1 MEMTVLPNCVLC
13 MWVETGHIRGV
24 SEVEEKRICRC
35 WSTVEADFNLYL
47 HLQTHDTI
55 LHTFVLLSLKG
66 SPSLK
71 KEAT

>member
-1 MEMTVLPNCVLC
+1 MC
-13 MWVETGHIRGV
+13 GV
-24 SEVEEKRICRC
+24 SEVEEKRICRY
-35 WSTVEADFNLYL
+35 WSAVEADFNLYL

-66 SPSLK
+66 SASL